1 MGVGRDYKKQM
12 VHYLR
17 KTIGYAMDGT
27 AYVKVGVLPA
37 GALIV
42 RPLSGVQVG
51 TAFNAA
57 GSNTL
62 NIGTPGNTDYFASL
76 LALGSA
82 AFVALDEAAGLPP
95 VAAETTVVAE
105 VVLTGTA
112 ASAGAGE
119 VVIAYIP
126 DNDG

>member
-1 MGVGRDYKKQM
+1 MSVARDFQKQM
-12 VHYLR
+12 IHYLR
-17 KTIGYAMDGT
+17 KTIGFAMDGV
-27 AYVKVGVLPA
+27 AYVKVGVIPA
-37 GALIV
+37 GSLIL

-62 NIGTPGNTDYFASL
+62 NIGTPGNTDLFATL

-82 AFVALDEAAGLPP
+82 AFVTLDEAAGLPP
-95 VAAETTVVAE
+95 VAADTTVVAE

-112 ASAGAGE
+112 ATAGAAE
-119 VVIAYIP
+119 VIIAYIP